1 MAMSNDY
8 TAKEIEENISKIHK
22 KIKTATSLID
32 ALEESAKTIEA
43 SRIGIDQSKTM
54 FMEHREKTTRFLT
67 DNQEKLIQIKKE
79 TEETLDHATSTLKK
93 MIDDLGHE
101 VDSTLKT
108 LKQTISSEGERHH
121 NTLETSFRKLEQ
133 TIEKHSNQINQ
144 EIDLKTKTLMD
155 DIEKITINLN
165 DLVSEYRK
173 TTRENMEVLSHRN
186 KVQSIVLFT
195 LLLVSII
202 ISVLSIVIN

>member
-67 DNQEKLIQIKKE
+67 DNQEKLIQMKKE

-133 TIEKHSNQINQ
+133 TIEKHSNQTNQ